1 MCENL
6 KNLLKEKEKEKEIEL
21 EETENLP
28 FSLMPII
35 YRKITNKELLHS
47 EIIATLISDSS
58 GNNKSRE
65 FLKLFLCAIGV
76 QNDSFGDF
84 KNLKVDTEYTIKN
97 RRRIDILITWSNYA
111 VIIENKL
118 NNAPDLDNQLMDYVK
133 AIEGK
138 EIIIDKESKK
148 VEVLKT
154 VYLPLLQ
161 TKKANLQIDNKKIE
175 VVNFYPKDIIEW
187 LKKCCEKL
195 DKNQAEA
202 VACSNYITLLKYIN
216 QINHNLMETKKILKK
231 FKNKE
236 LKQLVNAAKI
246 VNSKDWEHGIL
257 DKLEKLIKEENKEIK
272 TKIEP
277 YKANRSFLQLW
288 WENYKFWVEIYI
300 SEVSFN
306 VYAVNRGDK
315 NDSDELF
322 NNFDFNF
329 HSSEADSSGL
339 KQFYKLVKEGKFQYN
354 IDFSGND
361 NESNKKLVEDIIELL
376 KRSI

>member
-1 MCENL
+1 MCENI
-6 KNLLKEKEKEKEIEL
+6 KSLLSKHKL
-21 EETENLP
+21 EETESLS

-84 KNLKVDTEYTIKN
+84 KNLKVETERGVNGRFIDVLISWSDKN
-97 RRRIDILITWSNYA
+97 KKHA

-118 NNAPDLDNQLMDYVK
+118 NNAQDQPNQLNDYYDSIVR
-133 AIEGK
+133 EGY
-138 EIIIDKESKK
+138 EVDKIVYMPLSKNW
-148 VEVLKT
+148 
-154 VYLPLLQ
+154 
-161 TKKANLQIDNKKIE
+161 KKSEDTDARG
-175 VVNFYPKDIIEW
+175 DIIPKTKDFDVQDIIKW

-195 DKNQAEA
+195 DKNQAVA
-202 VACSNYITLLKYIN
+202 VACNNYIVLLKYIN

-257 DKLEKLIKEENKEIK
+257 EKLEKIIKEENKEIK

-306 VYAVNRGDK
+306 VYAVYRGSKEEAD
-315 NDSDELF
+315 NLF
-322 NNFDFNF
+322 KKINGFSFEYC
-329 HSSEADSSGL
+329 SSEADVHTKETGE
-339 KQFYKLVKEGKFQYN
+339 KQFYKHIKKFQYI

-361 NESNKKLVEDIIELL
+361 NESNKKLVEEIIELL
-376 KRSI
+376 DSTKS